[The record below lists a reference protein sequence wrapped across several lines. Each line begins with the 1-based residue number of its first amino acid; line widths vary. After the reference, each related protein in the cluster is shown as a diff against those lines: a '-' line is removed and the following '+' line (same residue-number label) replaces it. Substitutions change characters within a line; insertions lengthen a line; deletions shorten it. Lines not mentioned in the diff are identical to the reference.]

1 MSVQKMKYC
10 VGGEWLESKTD
21 KWMEVTDSSTG
32 EVIAEVPC
40 CTADEVEAA
49 IAAADAAFPEWSM
62 MSISKRTQ
70 MMFKWRNILVDHLD
84 ELTVLCAKE
93 LGKNLAEARG
103 DVLKAIE
110 PTELA
115 CATPFVSQGT
125 ASLQVTTGFDTASY
139 RVPLGVV
146 AGIVPFNFPAMIP
159 WGWMV
164 PLAIATGN
172 TVVLKAASY
181 TPLTSMRIM
190 ELFYEEGGFPKGV
203 VNLVTCSRNESELF
217 LTDPRVKAVTFVGS
231 TSIGKHIYSVAAAH
245 GKRVQAQCEAKNH
258 ALVLEDCDLESST
271 NAIIN
276 STYGC
281 AGMRCMALPV
291 IVVQESIADKFVALL
306 KKKAQ
311 ALKIGC
317 AYDPETQLG
326 PVVNAKHKES
336 ICKWIQ
342 KGIDEGAELVLDGRD
357 VVVPGFENGYFVGP
371 TILDKVTP
379 DMTIGDREIF
389 GPVTVIKRV
398 KNFEE
403 GIAVMNA
410 NPFANGSVIFTQS
423 GYYARQFEM
432 LTDGGMVGINVG
444 IPVPSAYFPFSGNK
458 DSFYG
463 DQHVLGLDGVRFYT
477 RAKTVTKHW
486 YDEKSAK
493 RAVDTWEGTVER
505 I

>member
-1 MSVQKMKYC
+1 MKYC
-10 VGGEWLESKTD
+10 VGGEWKDSKTD

-40 CTADEVEAA
+40 CTVDEVEEA
-49 IAAADAAFPEWSM
+49 IASAAEAFPAWSN

-70 MMFKWRNILVDHLD
+70 MMFKWRNILTEHLE
-84 ELTVLCAKE
+84 ELTYLCSKE
-93 LGKNLAEARG
+93 LGKSLSEARG

-110 PTELA
+110 PTEFA
-115 CATPFVSQGT
+115 CSVPFASQGS
-125 ASLQVTTGFDTASY
+125 ASLQVTTGFDTATY

-172 TVVLKAASY
+172 TVVLKAASQ

-203 VNLVTCSRNESELF
+203 VNLITCSRNESELL
-217 LTDPRVKAVTFVGS
+217 LTDPRIKAITFVG
-231 TSIGKHIYSVAAAH
+231 TTGVGKHIYSVAAAH

-258 ALVLEDCDLESST
+258 ALVLEDCDLESSV

-281 AGMRCMALPV
+281 AGMRCMALPA

-306 KKKAQ
+306 KKKAM

-317 AYDPETQLG
+317 SYDPETQLG
-326 PVVNAKHKES
+326 PVVSAKHKES
-336 ICKWIQ
+336 VCKWIQ
-342 KGIDEGAELVLDGRD
+342 KGVDEGATLVLDGRD
-357 VVVPGFENGYFVGP
+357 VVVPGYENGYFVGP
-371 TILDKVTP
+371 TILDHVTP
-379 DMTIGDREIF
+379 EMSVGNCEIF

-398 KNFEE
+398 KTFEE
-403 GIAVMNA
+403 GLAIMNA

-463 DQHVLGLDGVRFYT
+463 DQHVLGLDGIRFYT

-486 YDEKSAK
+486 YDEESAK
-493 RAVDTWEGTVER
+493 KAMDTWEGTVER
-505 I
+505 V

>member
-40 CTADEVEAA
+40 CTAEEVEAA

-62 MSISKRTQ
+62 TSMSKRTQ
-70 MMFKWRNILVDHLD
+70 MMFKWRNILVDHLE

-93 LGKNLAEARG
+93 LGKTLSEARG
-103 DVLKAIE
+103 DILKAIE

-115 CATPFVSQGT
+115 CATPFVSQGA

-190 ELFYEEGGFPKGV
+190 ELFYEEAGFPKGV

-336 ICKWIQ
+336 VCNWIQ
-342 KGIDEGAELVLDGRD
+342 KGIDEGAELVLDGRN

-379 DMTIGDREIF
+379 EMTIGDREIF

-403 GIAVMNA
+403 GLAVMNA
-410 NPFANGSVIFTQS
+410 NPFANGSVT
-423 GYYARQFEM
+423 
-432 LTDGGMVGINVG
+432 
-444 IPVPSAYFPFSGNK
+444 
-458 DSFYG
+458 
-463 DQHVLGLDGVRFYT
+463 
-477 RAKTVTKHW
+477 
-486 YDEKSAK
+486 
-493 RAVDTWEGTVER
+493 
-505 I
+505 

>member
-1 MSVQKMKYC
+1 MAKKMKYC
-10 VGGEWLESKTD
+10 VGGQWLESKTD

-40 CTADEVEAA
+40 CTKDEVESA
-49 IAAADAAFPEWSM
+49 IAAADKAFPEWSNL
-62 MSISKRTQ
+62 SISKRTQ
-70 MMFKWRNILVDHLD
+70 MMFKWRNILVDHLE

-93 LGKNLAEARG
+93 LGKNLNEARG
-103 DVLKAIE
+103 DILKAIE

-190 ELFYEEGGFPKGV
+190 ELFYEEGGFPAGV

-217 LTDPRVKAVTFVGS
+217 LTDPRIKAVTFVGS
-231 TSIGKHIYSVAAAH
+231 TDIGKHIYSVAAAH

-258 ALVLEDCDLESST
+258 ALVLEDCDLESAT

-306 KKKAQ
+306 KEKAM
-311 ALKIGC
+311 ALKVGC

-336 ICKWIQ
+336 VCKWIQ

-357 VVVPGFENGYFVGP
+357 VVVPGYENGYFVGP

-379 DMTIGDREIF
+379 EMSIGDREIF

-398 KNFEE
+398 KDFEE
-403 GIAVMNA
+403 GVALMNA

-432 LTDGGMVGINVG
+432 MTDGGMVGINVG

-493 RAVDTWEGTVER
+493 KAMDTWEGTVER